1 VSPSLSPSPAEPEA
15 PSLATAAELGTV
27 DAPVIR
33 TRRWR
38 FAAFARD
45 RAALGA
51 SLLLLLVFAAVLLAP
66 WISPFDPNAASDQLR
81 FAPPFTAGHI
91 LGTDEQGRDMLSRL
105 LWGGRV
111 SLIVGFVPVVLAS
124 AAGLLLGLIAGY
136 AGGIVDQLIMRT
148 LDVLFAFPMVLLA
161 IAIAGVL
168 TPGISTEIIAIAVVL
183 VPYVGRLART
193 ATLSVVAMPFIEAA
207 RAAGASRT
215 ALLARYITP
224 NVLPPLLVYAT
235 TLIGLMIVVGAGL
248 SFLGLGVQPPTAD
261 WGAMVSEGREV
272 LATAPLVT
280 LLPGLVIV
288 IVSLAFNFLG
298 DGLRDALDPRS
309 AGR

>member
-1 VSPSLSPSPAEPEA
+1 MAADLSEPPAA
-15 PSLATAAELGTV
+15 AIAAELGTV
-27 DAPVIR
+27 DTPVVQ

-38 FAAFARD
+38 LAAFARD
-45 RAALGA
+45 RAALVA
-51 SLLLLLVFAAVLLAP
+51 ALFLLLVFAATLLAP
-66 WISPFDPNAASDQLR
+66 WISPFNPNVASDQLR

-111 SLIVGFVPVVLAS
+111 SLLVGLVPVVIAS
-124 AAGLLLGLIAGY
+124 AIGLLLGLVAGY
-136 AGGIVDQLIMRT
+136 AGGIVDALIMRT

-161 IAIAGVL
+161 GVL
-168 TPGISTEIIAIAVVL
+168 TPGLSTEIIAIAVVL
-183 VPYVGRLART
+183 IPYVGRLART
-193 ATLSVVAMPFIEAA
+193 ATLSVVSMPFIEAA

-235 TLIGLMIVVGAGL
+235 TLVGLMIVVGSGL

-261 WGAMVSEGREV
+261 WGSMVSEGREV

-280 LLPGLVIV
+280 LIPGLVIV
-288 IVSLAFNFLG
+288 IVSLAFNFIG

-309 AGR
+309 ARR